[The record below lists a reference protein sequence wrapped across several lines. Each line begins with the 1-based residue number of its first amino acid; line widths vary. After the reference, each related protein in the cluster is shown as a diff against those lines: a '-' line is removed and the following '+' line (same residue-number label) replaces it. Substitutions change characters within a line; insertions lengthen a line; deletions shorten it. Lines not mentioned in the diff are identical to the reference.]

1 MKYINFLIVCL
12 LVTIF
17 QSCKITE
24 NLLIEEDGSGKFSY
38 DIDASPIMEIAGSV
52 FSEDK
57 KSNKKKNRKK
67 SSSTEKKAIDSVF
80 TFKEI
85 FAEKKDSIARLSP
98 EEQERI
104 RKLENFSVRI
114 LMNEE
119 AKQMSYSLFSDFKTI
134 EQLKDMTSPIT
145 TLKSSGVA
153 PANTTTSMAPKEAQ
167 ENSVTSY
174 SYDGKLFKRI
184 VSELEKQE
192 IVVQNEDLEKE
203 LSEEE
208 IEAQKLAEGMTK
220 AMEELLGKSSYKVVY
235 TFGKPIK
242 KISIPNAVLSEDKKS
257 VTIDYLFEDYMKK
270 PKTLDV
276 EIEFE

>member
-1 MKYINFLIVCL
+1 M
-12 LVTIF
+12 
-17 QSCKITE
+17 
-24 NLLIEEDGSGKFSY
+24 IEEDGSGKFSY

-57 KSNKKKNRKK
+57 KSNKKKNKKK

-145 TLKSSGVA
+145 TLKSSGFV
-153 PANTTTSMAPKEAQ
+153 PANTTTSMSPKEAQ

>member
-1 MKYINFLIVCL
+1 MKYLKFLLVCL
-12 LVTIF
+12 FITTF

-38 DIDASPIMEIAGSV
+38 DIDASPIMEIAGSA

-57 KSNKKKNRKK
+57 KSSKKKNRKK
-67 SSSTEKKAIDSVF
+67 SSSTEKKAVDSTF

-85 FAEKKDSIARLSP
+85 FAEKKDSIAKLSP

-145 TLKSSGVA
+145 TLKGAGVA
-153 PANTTTSMAPKEAQ
+153 PANSQTAMAPKEAQ

-174 SYDGKLFKRI
+174 SYDGKLFKRV

-192 IVVQNEDLEKE
+192 IVEQNDDLTKE

-220 AMEELLGKSSYKVVY
+220 AMEEVLGKSSYKVVY

-257 VTIDYLFEDYMKK
+257 VTIDYLFEDYIKK
-270 PKTLDV
+270 PKMLDV